1 MIEYDHIPC
10 AVYTTEKTEV
20 APGGPDI
27 PPETVIY
34 AAWRW
39 LGHCRVLY
47 RPFTTLCLAFRRELV
62 RGKSFHMEVSLP
74 ARAAGLPVA
83 DRLHLLLVLSC
94 DRYMQNVTLLRQQ
107 SADIVF
113 VSHAGLR
120 VPKSAVHVDKNSQPG
135 VYVLEGATAVWK
147 PIQILHDNGE
157 SYVVELDR
165 TSTSNLWPGDEV
177 IVGAK
182 NLYDGKVVG

>member
-1 MIEYDHIPC
+1 MFRMIEYDHITC

-62 RGKSFHMEVSLP
+62 RGRSFHMEVSLP

-83 DRLHLLLVLSC
+83 DRLHLLLVFSC
-94 DRYMQNVTLLRQQ
+94 E
-107 SADIVF
+107 
-113 VSHAGLR
+113 
-120 VPKSAVHVDKNSQPG
+120 G
-135 VYVLEGATAVWK
+135 VWLE
-147 PIQILHDNGE
+147 
-157 SYVVELDR
+157 
-165 TSTSNLWPGDEV
+165 
-177 IVGAK
+177 
-182 NLYDGKVVG
+182 KVVFSPRTVLTDLPRRVRRVVFR

>member
-1 MIEYDHIPC
+1 MFRMIEYDHIPC
-10 AVYTTEKTEV
+10 AVYTTEKTAV

-83 DRLHLLLVLSC
+83 DRLHLLLVFSC
-94 DRYMQNVTLLRQQ
+94 E
-107 SADIVF
+107 
-113 VSHAGLR
+113 
-120 VPKSAVHVDKNSQPG
+120 G
-135 VYVLEGATAVWK
+135 VWLE
-147 PIQILHDNGE
+147 
-157 SYVVELDR
+157 
-165 TSTSNLWPGDEV
+165 
-177 IVGAK
+177 
-182 NLYDGKVVG
+182 KVVFSPRTVLTDLPRRVRRVVFR